1 MMSWRP
7 VHRFSRCEG
16 WPIAETGFS
25 LLELVLVIAIISIL
39 ATVALHRLWPLQA
52 EAERVAMEQVVGSL
66 RSALGIKVADF
77 LVRQDLE
84 GLRSLEGSN
93 PMDRLSEVPGNY
105 RGEFDAAGP
114 GTPETA
120 IWYFDRSSRALV
132 YRARNADRFQGGR
145 AGQAEARFA
154 VRLYYRESVSGRSR
168 RAAEVAGAQLAAV
181 EPYRWLNIDFQPD
194 SVPAQ

>member
-1 MMSWRP
+1 MVPELP
-7 VHRFSRCEG
+7 VRELPRCDARRG
-16 WPIAETGFS
+16 AGAGFS
-25 LLELVLVIAIISIL
+25 LLELVLVIAIISVL
-39 ATVALHRLWPLQA
+39 ATAALYRLWPLQA
-52 EAERVAMEQVVGSL
+52 EAEQVAMEQVVGSL
-66 RSALGIKVADF
+66 RSALGIKVAEF
-77 LVRQDLE
+77 LVRQDLT

-114 GTPETA
+114 GTPEIA

-154 VRLYYRESVSGRSR
+154 VRLYYRESVSGRNR
-168 RAAEVAGAQLAAV
+168 QAAEVAGAQLAAV
-181 EPYRWLNIDFQPD
+181 EPYRWLNIDFQPE